1 MRANSKYLL
10 LSLEMCD
17 FEKIGNLQ
25 LKLHCSVKLADPHCL
40 CTRSATNITN
50 QQVCKL
56 TKATGK
62 SYFFYVCGRDT
73 H

>member
-1 MRANSKYLL
+1 
-10 LSLEMCD
+10 MCN

-40 CTRSATNITN
+40 CTRSAINITN
-50 QQVCKL
+50 QRVCKL

-62 SYFFYVCGRDT
+62 SYFFMSVAVTPTEPQQKPG
-73 H
+73 